1 MSSADDCEF
10 DDDRVS
16 ETPPAMSCSDTG
28 ETAVAHG
35 NVADRLTKIARLLPS
50 GIAIAEPSGPVK
62 KFGQDRDYSLT
73 TFKTLDQRSTQIAR
87 GLKAWGVQPG
97 MRLVSLVPFGAQFI
111 ELVFALMKAG
121 VSVVL
126 IDPGMD
132 RKHLVN
138 CLRDVNP
145 DGFVGIPKAQA
156 IRALLRR
163 RFPSARWNVT
173 VGRRYFWGG
182 QTLAQIIEMGQDAT
196 TPLADVDSDDE
207 AAVIFTTG
215 STGPP
220 KGVAYTHG
228 TFHAQIDRI
237 ASRYNIQR
245 GSRDLACFPLF
256 GLFDAVMGVTTIIPD
271 MDPTRPAEVDPTK
284 LIAAARQWEVDQ
296 AFGSPALWKTVTRWC
311 EANAV
316 GRPFPTLRR
325 VLSAGAPVPATTL
338 ASLRRF
344 IHEEA
349 DIETPY
355 GATEALPIAS
365 IESRQVIT
373 ETGPAAN
380 KGKGVCVGTRFA
392 DVDWKVIEITD
403 DEIRNLS
410 DITEV
415 ASGKIGELLVRGPM
429 VTRTYVTR
437 TDQNR
442 LHKVHDGDAVW
453 HRMGDVGYLDSQDR
467 FWFCGRKSHRVI
479 SSDRTFYTVPCEAVF
494 NLHEEVEKSALVGRG
509 PIGQQTPVIVVQPVD
524 LSIARNP
531 ARRDALVMR
540 LRDAAARNPL
550 TRRIGEFVVR
560 DTPLPVDI
568 RHNSKIFRE
577 KLAAEVNRDEK
588 LSEKTFSAAIT
599 TRS

>member
-1 MSSADDCEF
+1 MNPTSDGCDRHDDPS
-10 DDDRVS
+10 DHDS
-16 ETPPAMSCSDTG
+16 EQAISPAISCSNEAMSDWTP
-28 ETAVAHG
+28 G
-35 NVADRLTKIARLLPS
+35 NVADRLTQISRQLP
-50 GIAIAEPSGPVK
+50 GAIAIAEPSGPPK
-62 KFGQDRDYSLT
+62 KSGQERDYALT
-73 TFKTLDQRSTQIAR
+73 TFKTLDQRSTEIAR
-87 GLKAWGVQPG
+87 GLIAWGVEPG
-97 MRLVSLVPFGAQFI
+97 MRLISLVPFGAQFI

-132 RKHLVN
+132 RRHLVK
-138 CLRDVNP
+138 CLQEVNP

-156 IRALLRR
+156 IRTLLRR
-163 RFPSARWNVT
+163 RFPTARWNVT

-182 QTLAQIIEMGQDAT
+182 KTLAQILEMGQRAA
-196 TPLADVDSDDE
+196 TPLPTVGIEDE

-237 ASRYNIQR
+237 ANRYNIQR

-271 MDPTRPAEVDPTK
+271 MDPTRPADVDPTK

-311 EANAV
+311 DANAV

-325 VLSAGAPVPATTL
+325 VLSAGAPVPAATL
-338 ASLRRF
+338 ASLRRYV
-344 IHEEA
+344 HEDA

-380 KGKGVCVGTRFA
+380 KGKGVCVGTRFEG
-392 DVDWKVIEITD
+392 VHWKVIEITD
-403 DEIRNLS
+403 DELRYFS

-415 ASGKIGELLVRGPM
+415 ARGKIGELMVSGPM
-429 VTRTYVTR
+429 VTRKYVTR
-437 TDQNR
+437 TDQNAM
-442 LHKVHDGDAVW
+442 HKVYDGETVW
-453 HRMGDVGYLDSQDR
+453 HRMGDVGYLDPQDR
-467 FWFCGRKSHRVI
+467 FWFCGRKAHRVI
-479 SSDRTFYTVPCEAVF
+479 SADRTFFTVPCEAVF
-494 NLHEEVEKSALVGRG
+494 NLQDDVEKCALVGRG
-509 PIGQQTPVIVVQPVD
+509 PVAQQIPVIVVQPVD
-524 LSIARNP
+524 PAIARDP
-531 ARRDALVMR
+531 ARRDALVAR
-540 LRDAAARNPL
+540 LREVASRNPL
-550 TRRIGEFVVR
+550 TQRINDFVIR
-560 DTPLPVDI
+560 EAPLPVDI

-577 KLAAEVNRDEK
+577 KLAAEVN
-588 LSEKTFSAAIT
+588 AAG
-599 TRS
+599 

>member
-1 MSSADDCEF
+1 MNSAADDCEP
-10 DDDRVS
+10 DDDRAS
-16 ETPPAMSCSDTG
+16 EMPPTVSCSDAD
-28 ETAVAHG
+28 EADLPHG

-62 KFGQDRDYSLT
+62 KFGQDRDYALT
-73 TFKTLDQRSTQIAR
+73 TFKTLDQRSTEIAR
-87 GLKAWGVQPG
+87 GLIAWGVEPG

-111 ELVFALMKAG
+111 KLVFALMKAG

-138 CLRDVNP
+138 CLQEINP

-156 IRALLRR
+156 IRTLLRR

-182 QTLAQIIEMGQDAT
+182 KTLAQILEMGQDAT
-196 TPLADVDSDDE
+196 TLLADVGLDDE

-271 MDPTRPAEVDPTK
+271 MDPTRPAEVDPAK

-325 VLSAGAPVPATTL
+325 VLSAGAPVPAATL

-344 IHEEA
+344 VHEEA

-392 DVDWKVIEITD
+392 GVDWKVIEITD
-403 DEIRNLS
+403 DEIRYLS

-415 ASGKIGELLVRGPM
+415 TRGKIGELLVSGPM
-429 VTRTYVTR
+429 VTRNYATR

-442 LHKVHDGDAVW
+442 LHKVNDGDTVW

-467 FWFCGRKSHRVI
+467 FWFCGRKAHRVI
-479 SSDRTFYTVPCEAVF
+479 SSNRTFYTVPCEAVF

-509 PIGQQTPVIVVQPVD
+509 PLGQQTPVIVVQPVD
-524 LSIARNP
+524 LLIARKP
-531 ARRDALVMR
+531 AQRDALIAR
-540 LRDAAARNPL
+540 LRDVAARNPL
-550 TRRIGEFVVR
+550 THRISEFVIR

-577 KLAAEVNRDEK
+577 QLAAEVNRNEK
-588 LSEKTFSAAIT
+588 FPARE
-599 TRS
+599 